1 VKIIEP
7 EQNVNRLVEQLKEE
21 DAQRRS
27 RLQELTAPAQELA
40 ETHTPPFDPDQF
52 LRVPRLDLEGPP
64 PDRNKSTYALD
75 ELLAYDDRE
84 FLRRAYIA
92 VLKRPPDKQGFTN
105 ALEDLRR
112 AHIDKIDLLATLSGS
127 AEGRQKGVRIPGL
140 RMRALVRR
148 LSRLPLIR
156 YVTSPIHELI
166 RLPSTVRDQQ
176 RVTGLVLARQEL
188 ITDYLNRTI
197 LLSLH
202 MLGSSLAAFS
212 QSLKNQHRTQEV
224 ILERIAELT
233 GQFEERINEGALH
246 LQQEFVDRTGD
257 IAELRDVYNQYRTQV
272 ELVEKDL
279 KREMEHLFR
288 KHQEVK
294 TELVFQSQML
304 KGLNET
310 RKPEPRVNAK
320 PDQIDQ
326 SDGTS
331 TAELDAF
338 FASFDEHFRGKR
350 DDVKKRLR
358 IYLPLIRES
367 GSGTASAP
375 VLDIACGRGEW
386 LELLKEEGL
395 SAKGVD
401 ANRVLVSDCL
411 EKGLEVTDAD
421 LNQYLRRLPDE
432 SMGAVTAFHIVEH
445 LSIEKLIDFLDQTIR
460 VLRKGGLVLIE
471 TPNPQNVLV
480 GSCNFYLD
488 PTHRN
493 PLPMPALRFILE
505 SRGLIIEKTI
515 DLNPSDEKPLDGHS
529 ELVQRFNDYF
539 YGPMDYAMVARKV

>member
-1 VKIIEP
+1 
-7 EQNVNRLVEQLKEE
+7 
-21 DAQRRS
+21 
-27 RLQELTAPAQELA
+27 
-40 ETHTPPFDPDQF
+40 
-52 LRVPRLDLEGPP
+52 
-64 PDRNKSTYALD
+64 
-75 ELLAYDDRE
+75 
-84 FLRRAYIA
+84 
-92 VLKRPPDKQGFTN
+92 
-105 ALEDLRR
+105 
-112 AHIDKIDLLATLSGS
+112 
-127 AEGRQKGVRIPGL
+127 
-140 RMRALVRR
+140 
-148 LSRLPLIR
+148 
-156 YVTSPIHELI
+156 
-166 RLPSTVRDQQ
+166 
-176 RVTGLVLARQEL
+176 
-188 ITDYLNRTI
+188 
-197 LLSLH
+197 
-202 MLGSSLAAFS
+202 
-212 QSLKNQHRTQEV
+212 
-224 ILERIAELT
+224 
-233 GQFEERINEGALH
+233 
-246 LQQEFVDRTGD
+246 
-257 IAELRDVYNQYRTQV
+257 
-272 ELVEKDL
+272 
-279 KREMEHLFR
+279 
-288 KHQEVK
+288 
-294 TELVFQSQML
+294 
-304 KGLNET
+304 
-310 RKPEPRVNAK
+310 
-320 PDQIDQ
+320 
-326 SDGTS
+326 
-331 TAELDAF
+331 
-338 FASFDEHFRGKR
+338 
-350 DDVKKRLR
+350 
-358 IYLPLIRES
+358 
-367 GSGTASAP
+367 